1 MEGMLYKWTN
11 YISGWQPR
19 WFVLDGGTLSY
30 YDSQEDAWKG
40 CKGSIKISVCE
51 IQVNSSDSTRVDLTI
66 PGEQYFYLRAINAA
80 ERQKW
85 LVALGTAKACLTDNR
100 TKREKELQENTEA
113 LKTKMSELRLYC
125 DLLLQ
130 QVNKIKENDELGD
143 AAETG
148 IDTGNMVKSTCTTF
162 LKTLEECMQIANRT
176 FSSDLATQSPP
187 GSPPVAAIKPQKIKP
202 VNHLNQNLG
211 EKWRDLAETSG
222 EAIAHDNQSLDSG
235 AEGPDEPD
243 RPEHHPSPS
252 DTEASNGNSSIHEER
267 ADPTLHTTQNSSET
281 EHYEQP
287 AEGDEED
294 EADDQRETK
303 QEQKHKVDQS
313 QEEHDNNKKEVDAVQ
328 PQHQR
333 EAVADRDEARHEDE
347 TSRDSTEPEDTEQV
361 ETFFSTMSHRFSDI
375 RLEDDNGIPT
385 QEFLDSCYAIVP
397 VLDKLGS
404 TVFAPVKMDFVGNIK
419 KIHQKLMSDPD
430 SFPTL
435 QSIVLHEVHTDV
447 AQVRNSATEALLWL
461 RRGLKFLKEFLSEV
475 NAGEQDIQG
484 ALNNAYGKTLRQ
496 YHGWVVR
503 GVFALALRAAPSYR
517 SFTAALVSR
526 EGDELK
532 SSFTSGMHRDLG
544 MYLPAME
551 KQLAILDSLYEE
563 YNLESDEVV

>member
-1 MEGMLYKWTN
+1 MEGTLYKWTN

-51 IQVNSSDSTRVDLTI
+51 IQVHSSDSTRVDLTI

-130 QVNKIKENDELGD
+130 QVNRIKENDELGD
-143 AAETG
+143 TAETG
-148 IDTGNMVKSTCTTF
+148 IDTGNIVKSTCTTF
-162 LKTLEECMQIANRT
+162 LRTLEECMQIANRT
-176 FSSDLATQSPP
+176 FSTDMATQSPP
-187 GSPPVAAIKPQKIKP
+187 GSPTDAAIKPQKIKP
-202 VNHLNQNLG
+202 GNHLNQNLE
-211 EKWRDLAETSG
+211 EKWSDLPEHSG
-222 EAIAHDNQSLDSG
+222 ETIAHETQSLDSG

-243 RPEHHPSPS
+243 RPDHHSSPS
-252 DTEASNGNSSIHEER
+252 DSEAANGTGLLLEEQVT
-267 ADPTLHTTQNSSET
+267 PSLHTAQNTSEI
-281 EHYEQP
+281 EQYEQP
-287 AEGDEED
+287 TEGDEGSEED
-294 EADDQRETK
+294 DTKETEK
-303 QEQKHKVDQS
+303 EQKHKGDQS
-313 QEEHDNNKKEVDAVQ
+313 QEHDNNNQEVNAVQ
-328 PQHQR
+328 PQHQQ
-333 EAVADRDEARHEDE
+333 EALPDQEEAQQEVD
-347 TSRDSTEPEDTEQV
+347 SSTEQEDTGQV

-375 RLEDDNGIPT
+375 RLDDDNGIPT

-435 QSIVLHEVHTDV
+435 QSIVLHEVHRRV
-447 AQVRNSATEALLWL
+447 AKVRNSATEALLWL

-503 GVFALALRAAPSYR
+503 GVFALALRAAPSYQNF
-517 SFTAALVSR
+517 SAALVSN

-532 SSFTSGMHRDLG
+532 SSFISGVHRDLG
-544 MYLPAME
+544 VYLPAME
-551 KQLAILDSLYEE
+551 KQLAVLDALYDE

>member
-51 IQVNSSDSTRVDLTI
+51 IQVHSSDPTRLDLII

-130 QVNKIKENDELGD
+130 QVNKIKENDELGE
-143 AAETG
+143 AVEAG
-148 IDTGNMVKSTCTTF
+148 IDTGTMVKSTCTTF

-176 FSSDLATQSPP
+176 FTTDLGTHSPP
-187 GSPPVAAIKPQKIKP
+187 GTPPVAAIKPQKIKHA
-202 VNHLNQNLG
+202 NHLNLNLG
-211 EKWRDLAETSG
+211 EKWKDLTETSG
-222 EAIAHDNQSLDSG
+222 EVSTHGNQNQSLDSG
-235 AEGPDEPD
+235 AEGPEEPD
-243 RPEHHPSPS
+243 RGDHPPPPS
-252 DTEASNGNSSIHEER
+252 DFELSVVHSKQVLPAVHITQKDAEIEHYNRPSGGDSEKTCEQETSDQELREGDQSEKHDGERGKKSGVALECQQETVFDQEESQ
-267 ADPTLHTTQNSSET
+267 DQFKTPSESSE
-281 EHYEQP
+281 
-287 AEGDEED
+287 
-294 EADDQRETK
+294 
-303 QEQKHKVDQS
+303 S
-313 QEEHDNNKKEVDAVQ
+313 
-328 PQHQR
+328 
-333 EAVADRDEARHEDE
+333 
-347 TSRDSTEPEDTEQV
+347 DTEQV
-361 ETFFSTMSHRFSDI
+361 DTFFNTMSHRFSDM
-375 RLEDDNGIPT
+375 RLDDDNGIPS

-419 KIHQKLMSDPD
+419 KIQQKLISDPG

-435 QSIVLHEVHTDV
+435 QSIVLHEVQTSV
-447 AQVRNSATEALLWL
+447 ARVRNSATEALLWL
-461 RRGLKFLKEFLSEV
+461 RRGLKFLKEFLSEI
-475 NAGEQDIQG
+475 NAGEKDIQA

-503 GVFALALRAAPSYR
+503 GVFALALRAAPTYQ
-517 SFTAALVSR
+517 SFTAALVLR
-526 EGDELK
+526 EGDEQR
-532 SSFTSGMHRDLG
+532 SDFTSSMHRDLG
-544 MYLPAME
+544 VYLPAME
-551 KQLAILDSLYEE
+551 KQLAILDKLYEE
-563 YNLESDEVV
+563 YSLESDEVV